1 MFGIFK
7 SDPVKKLRNAY
18 HAKLTEAM
26 NAQRNGKIREYSFIT
41 AEAEVLKSKLD
52 ILVKNKRES
61 E

>member
-7 SDPVKKLRNAY
+7 SDPAKKMRNAY

-26 NAQRNGKIREYSFIT
+26 NAQRNGKIREYSFVT
-41 AEAEVLKSKLD
+41 AEAEALKSRLD
-52 ILVKNKRES
+52 ILVKNKREP

>member
-7 SDPVKKLRNAY
+7 SDPVEKARKAY

-41 AEAEVLKSKLD
+41 MEADALKSKLD
-52 ILVKNKRES
+52 ILEKNES
-61 E
+61 DTE